1 MSDLLKQ
8 LQTDEEVDEIL
19 RLAIRKTGV
28 TDQTLQERLR
38 ESAHELG
45 ISEEA
50 LQLAA
55 QEYYGNQATEADR
68 AAFEQHRKQT
78 FYEHLVPYIAVN
90 AFLTGIWLVTSPGDT
105 FWPIFPM
112 LGWGIGL
119 AIHFGMTFLVKGSDY
134 EKEFE
139 KWRRKRD
146 KRLQKLSR

>member
-38 ESAHELG
+38 ESAQELG
-45 ISEEA
+45 ISEDA
-50 LQLAA
+50 LQMAA
-55 QEYYGNQATEADR
+55 QEYYGKQTVEADR
-68 AAFEQHRKQT
+68 IAFEQYRKQT
-78 FYEHLVPYIAVN
+78 FYEHLIPYVAVN
-90 AFLTGIWLVTSPGDT
+90 GFLIGIWFFTSRGDT

-119 AIHFGMTFLVKGSDY
+119 AIHFAMTFFIKGSDY

-146 KRLQKLSR
+146 KRLQKLSG